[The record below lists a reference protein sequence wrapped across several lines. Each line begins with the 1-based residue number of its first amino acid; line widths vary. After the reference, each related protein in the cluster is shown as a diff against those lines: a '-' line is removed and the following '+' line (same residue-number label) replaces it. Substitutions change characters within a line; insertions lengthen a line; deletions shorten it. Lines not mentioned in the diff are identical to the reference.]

1 MHGLLE
7 RPRIVTAKKH
17 TTIQLGRS
25 LQHIQ
30 RADKAA
36 EAEENAT
43 PAPELLKAEYER
55 GRDEARRELAS
66 AHAALNGLAV
76 GLKRESGEMLA
87 AIDKISTVLAMRIA
101 TKILDREIENPQVL
115 QHMIAAALAQVPS
128 HEKLVIHLNP
138 SDRMMLEK
146 LRNDNAGGH
155 ALLPADAVLM
165 ADPEV
170 RRGGCMIDSNI
181 GTLDARLDTQLRM
194 IEQALLTDRK
204 AEPRDAQQ
212 RTDSGPKA

>member
-1 MHGLLE
+1 MHGLAE
-7 RPRIVTAKKH
+7 RPRIVTAKKT

-30 RADKAA
+30 RAGEGTD
-36 EAEENAT
+36 ENA
-43 PAPELLKAEYER
+43 PSPEMLKAEYER
-55 GRDEARRELAS
+55 GRDEARRELAN
-66 AHAALNGLAV
+66 AYAALNGLV
-76 GLKRESGEMLA
+76 TGVKRESTEMLA
-87 AIDKISTVLAMRIA
+87 AIDKFSTVLALRIA
-101 TKILDREIENPQVL
+101 AKIIDREIENPAIL
-115 QHMIAAALAQVPS
+115 QQMVAAALAQVPS
-128 HEKLVIHLNP
+128 HEKLVIRLNP
-138 SDRMMLEK
+138 ADRVMLEK

-155 ALLPADAVLM
+155 VLLPADAVLM

-181 GTLDARLDTQLRM
+181 GTLDARLDTQLRL

-212 RTDSGPKA
+212 RTDTGPKA